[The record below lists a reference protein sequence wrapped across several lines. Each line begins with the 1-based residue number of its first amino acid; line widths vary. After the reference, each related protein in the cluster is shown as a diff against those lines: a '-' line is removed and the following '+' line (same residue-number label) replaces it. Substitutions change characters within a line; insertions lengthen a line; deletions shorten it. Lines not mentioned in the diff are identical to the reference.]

1 MVTKKSIYSILYTF
15 FLPRPSSGL
24 LTLEETPRIYIH
36 IYIRMVHSLKGI
48 GIVVDAKPALETK
61 YERERGGLR
70 EEALEEAFQ
79 LVELRNI

>member
-1 MVTKKSIYSILYTF
+1 
-15 FLPRPSSGL
+15 
-24 LTLEETPRIYIH
+24 
-36 IYIRMVHSLKGI
+36 MVHSLKGI